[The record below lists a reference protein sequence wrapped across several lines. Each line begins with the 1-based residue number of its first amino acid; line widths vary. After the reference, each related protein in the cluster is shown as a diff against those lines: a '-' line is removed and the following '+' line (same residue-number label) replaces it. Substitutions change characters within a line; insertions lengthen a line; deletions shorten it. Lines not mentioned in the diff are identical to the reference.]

1 MTNFNKS
8 EYITIIS
15 KRQKVVISVS
25 SILYII
31 MEGKSAEIHLSD
43 GKIYSTRMTFAA
55 LEEMLGDGF
64 IKAHRG
70 CIVSAMAI
78 HEISD
83 MIDLV
88 NGEKLEYACR
98 RKNTIIESLQTSRK
112 WIIKGF
118 DHDGVPDTEEQYH
131 DYYRSFDAMPFAF
144 TDIEMVFN
152 EECKAVDWIFRYAN
166 EALARLEK
174 LPLEKLIGQ
183 SFGTLF
189 SNMDAKWLKG
199 YERSTLYGETLELM
213 DYSPEIDTHLKV
225 ICFPTFKG
233 HCGCILFDV
242 DKIWFVQ
249 HSEDSARH
257 WRDITQSCRITS
269 KVNNIICAAYLG
281 GISDFYYKLRPRS
294 KERGLRQSIN
304 LHNL

>member
-8 EYITIIS
+8 EYIAIIS
-15 KRQKVVISVS
+15 ERKKVVISVS
-25 SILYII
+25 SILYIV
-31 MEGKSAEIHLSD
+31 MEGKTAEIHLSD
-43 GKIYSTRMTFAA
+43 GKIYNTRMTFVA
-55 LEEMLGDGF
+55 LEAMLGDGF

-88 NGEKLEYACR
+88 NGEKLEYARR
-98 RKNTIIESLQTSRK
+98 RKNNIIESLQTSRK
-112 WIIKGF
+112 RIIKDF
-118 DHDGVPDTEEQYH
+118 DHDGV
-131 DYYRSFDAMPFAF
+131 PFAF

-152 EECKAVDWIFRYAN
+152 EECEAVDWIFRYAN

-242 DKIWFVQ
+242 DKIWFEQ
-249 HSEDSARH
+249 HSEDSAKTLARYYA
-257 WRDITQSCRITS
+257 
-269 KVNNIICAAYLG
+269 KMPNN
-281 GISDFYYKLRPRS
+281 K
-294 KERGLRQSIN
+294 
-304 LHNL
+304 

>member
-1 MTNFNKS
+1 M
-8 EYITIIS
+8 
-15 KRQKVVISVS
+15 ISVG
-25 SILYII
+25 SILYIV

-43 GKIYSTRMTFAA
+43 GKIHKTRMTFAT

-88 NGEKLEYACR
+88 NGEKLEYARR
-98 RKNTIIESLQTSRK
+98 RKNAIIESLQTSRK
-112 WIIKGF
+112 RIIKGL

-144 TDIEMVFN
+144 TDIEMIFN
-152 EECKAVDWIFRYAN
+152 DECKAVDWIFRYAN

-174 LPLEKLIGQ
+174 LPLEKLTSR

-189 SNMDAKWLKG
+189 SNMDAKWPDLCRPSG
-199 YERSTLYGETLELM
+199 
-213 DYSPEIDTHLKV
+213 
-225 ICFPTFKG
+225 
-233 HCGCILFDV
+233 
-242 DKIWFVQ
+242 
-249 HSEDSARH
+249 RH
-257 WRDITQSCRITS
+257 FS
-269 KVNNIICAAYLG
+269 L
-281 GISDFYYKLRPRS
+281 
-294 KERGLRQSIN
+294 
-304 LHNL
+304 

>member
-1 MTNFNKS
+1 MRKNGGVTLTNFNKS
-8 EYITIIS
+8 EYIAIIS
-15 KRQKVVISVS
+15 ERKKVVIFVS
-25 SILYII
+25 SILYIV
-31 MEGKSAEIHLSD
+31 MEGKTAEIHLSD
-43 GKIYSTRMTFAA
+43 GKIYNTRMTFAA
-55 LEEMLGDGF
+55 LEAMLGDGF

-88 NGEKLEYACR
+88 NGEKLEYARR
-98 RKNTIIESLQTSRK
+98 RKNNIIESLQTSRK
-112 WIIKGF
+112 RIIKGF

-131 DYYRSFDAMPFAF
+131 DYYRSFDEMPFAF

-152 EECKAVDWIFRYAN
+152 EECEAVDWIFRYAN
-166 EALARLEK
+166 EAHARLEK

-213 DYSPEIDTHLKV
+213 DYSPEIDTYLKV

-242 DKIWFVQ
+242 DKIWFEQ
-249 HSEDSARH
+249 HSEDSAKTLARYYA
-257 WRDITQSCRITS
+257 
-269 KVNNIICAAYLG
+269 KMPNN
-281 GISDFYYKLRPRS
+281 K
-294 KERGLRQSIN
+294 
-304 LHNL
+304 

>member
-1 MTNFNKS
+1 
-8 EYITIIS
+8 
-15 KRQKVVISVS
+15 
-25 SILYII
+25 
-31 MEGKSAEIHLSD
+31 
-43 GKIYSTRMTFAA
+43 
-55 LEEMLGDGF
+55 
-64 IKAHRG
+64 
-70 CIVSAMAI
+70 
-78 HEISD
+78 

-88 NGEKLEYACR
+88 NGEKLEYARR

-249 HSEDSARH
+249 HSEDSAKTLARYYA
-257 WRDITQSCRITS
+257 
-269 KVNNIICAAYLG
+269 KLPNN
-281 GISDFYYKLRPRS
+281 K
-294 KERGLRQSIN
+294 
-304 LHNL
+304 

>member
-15 KRQKVVISVS
+15 ERQKVVISVS
-25 SILYII
+25 SILYIV
-31 MEGKSAEIHLSD
+31 MKGKSAEIHLSD
-43 GKIYSTRMTFAA
+43 GKIYNTRMTFAA

-88 NGEKLEYACR
+88 NGEKLEYARR
-98 RKNTIIESLQTSRK
+98 RKNTIIESLQMSRK
-112 WIIKGF
+112 RIIKGF

-166 EALARLEK
+166 EALAR
-174 LPLEKLIGQ
+174 LEKLIGQ

-233 HCGCILFDV
+233 HCGCILFDI
-242 DKIWFVQ
+242 DKIWFEQ
-249 HSEDSARH
+249 QREDSAKTLARYYA
-257 WRDITQSCRITS
+257 
-269 KVNNIICAAYLG
+269 KLPNN
-281 GISDFYYKLRPRS
+281 K
-294 KERGLRQSIN
+294 
-304 LHNL
+304 

>member
-1 MTNFNKS
+1 
-8 EYITIIS
+8 
-15 KRQKVVISVS
+15 
-25 SILYII
+25 
-31 MEGKSAEIHLSD
+31 
-43 GKIYSTRMTFAA
+43 MTFAA

-88 NGEKLEYACR
+88 NGEKL
-98 RKNTIIESLQTSRK
+98 
-112 WIIKGF
+112 
-118 DHDGVPDTEEQYH
+118 
-131 DYYRSFDAMPFAF
+131 
-144 TDIEMVFN
+144 
-152 EECKAVDWIFRYAN
+152 
-166 EALARLEK
+166 
-174 LPLEKLIGQ
+174 PLEKLIGQ

-189 SNMDAKWLKG
+189 SNMDAKWLRG
-199 YERSTLYGETLELM
+199 YERTTLYGETLELM

-249 HSEDSARH
+249 HSEDSAKTLARYYAKLPN
-257 WRDITQSCRITS
+257 TS
-269 KVNNIICAAYLG
+269 K
-281 GISDFYYKLRPRS
+281 
-294 KERGLRQSIN
+294 
-304 LHNL
+304 

>member
-1 MTNFNKS
+1 
-8 EYITIIS
+8 
-15 KRQKVVISVS
+15 
-25 SILYII
+25 
-31 MEGKSAEIHLSD
+31 
-43 GKIYSTRMTFAA
+43 MTFAA

-88 NGEKLEYACR
+88 NGEKL
-98 RKNTIIESLQTSRK
+98 
-112 WIIKGF
+112 
-118 DHDGVPDTEEQYH
+118 
-131 DYYRSFDAMPFAF
+131 
-144 TDIEMVFN
+144 
-152 EECKAVDWIFRYAN
+152 
-166 EALARLEK
+166 
-174 LPLEKLIGQ
+174 PLEKLIGQ

-199 YERSTLYGETLELM
+199 YESATLYGETLELM

-249 HSEDSARH
+249 HSKDSAKTLARYYAKLPN
-257 WRDITQSCRITS
+257 TS
-269 KVNNIICAAYLG
+269 K
-281 GISDFYYKLRPRS
+281 
-294 KERGLRQSIN
+294 
-304 LHNL
+304 